1 MATTTKTRVVIYESL
16 DRIKLIDE
24 LARRNDVSRA
34 ELYRRAMRLLLAHNS
49 RLEKPDDHE

>member
-1 MATTTKTRVVIYESL
+1 METTTKTRVVIYESL

-34 ELYRRAMRLLLAHNS
+34 ELYRRAMRLLLAQS
-49 RLEKPDDHE
+49 RMEQANDHE